1 VTAITAA
8 RIMRAYSHRAFS
20 SEWSRV
26 MTATTP
32 NTIDLELTEAELDLS
47 NELQD
52 EDLDRVVGGLQIY
65 KLLDKASVKG

>member
-32 NTIDLELTEAELDLS
+32 NTIDLELTEAELGLS

-52 EDLDRVVGGLQIY
+52 EDLDRVVGGLQIH